1 MRPDRTHGPGRIRPD
16 GAPLPELEP
25 LSFGFW
31 TGGREGELLIVRCD
45 DCGHWL
51 HPPSVLCPRCRSR
64 ELRPQPT
71 SGRATVVSYTVNHQ
85 AWTEQMTTP
94 FVIAVVELVEQ
105 PGLQLLT
112 NLGGDPT
119 AITVGMAVEVVFEQV
134 EDVWFPVF
142 VPSDSSAPP

>member
-1 MRPDRTHGPGRIRPD
+1 
-16 GAPLPELEP
+16 
-25 LSFGFW
+25 
-31 TGGREGELLIVRCD
+31 
-45 DCGHWL
+45 
-51 HPPSVLCPRCRSR
+51 
-64 ELRPQPT
+64 
-71 SGRATVVSYTVNHQ
+71 VVSYTVNHQ